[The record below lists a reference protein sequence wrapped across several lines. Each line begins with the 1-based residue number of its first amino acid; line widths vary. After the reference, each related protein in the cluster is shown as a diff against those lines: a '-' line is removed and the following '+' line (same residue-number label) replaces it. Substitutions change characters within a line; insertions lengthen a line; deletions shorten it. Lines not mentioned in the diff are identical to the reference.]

1 MDGNSRGGDDT
12 LTGAD
17 HSINLFYGDALNMQA
32 NARGG
37 DDTLIGVDRA
47 GNHLCARKPGG
58 TTSNPARLPPSFGT
72 TAIERAATPRSLQH
86 RASSSRPPWARRL
99 ASACGVTRLG
109 ATDYAVEK
117 AIVGSSA
124 TPIAISSPQARPR
137 LARRSIDVAP
147 EMTNRRNALQ
157 ISYWGVRRDRSTVS
171 RTSFL
176 CRITKMI
183 LLSENPAWSIAFIV
197 SAAICGRGLLALAF
211 GVRKAIPRAKL
222 P

>member
-72 TAIERAATPRSLQH
+72 TAMNGQPRLDL
-86 RASSSRPPWARRL
+86 SSIGL
-99 ASACGVTRLG
+99 HHLGRLG
-109 ATDYAVEK
+109 P
-117 AIVGSSA
+117 VG
-124 TPIAISSPQARPR
+124 
-137 LARRSIDVAP
+137 
-147 EMTNRRNALQ
+147 
-157 ISYWGVRRDRSTVS
+157 
-171 RTSFL
+171 
-176 CRITKMI
+176 
-183 LLSENPAWSIAFIV
+183 
-197 SAAICGRGLLALAF
+197 
-211 GVRKAIPRAKL
+211 
-222 P
+222 